1 MECGR
6 CRLMLLPG
14 IASVVQGG
22 VLETCP
28 SFPSITVK
36 QIHSQIRVTW
46 IWLKFDACAVRYNNI
61 FRVIGV
67 NIKDKKSGG
76 EITQSSGG
84 ITGSGGEITGSGGG
98 ITESGGGITCRVQCS
113 PVHI

>member
-1 MECGR
+1 
-6 CRLMLLPG
+6 MLLPG

-46 IWLKFDACAVRYNNI
+46 IWLKFVIRANKPDNI
-61 FRVIGV
+61 FRVISY
-67 NIKDKKSGG
+67 KDRK
-76 EITQSSGG
+76 
-84 ITGSGGEITGSGGG
+84 
-98 ITESGGGITCRVQCS
+98 RHS
-113 PVHI
+113 PVGTQIK